1 MLRIASSSEMQLV
14 CPQSRT
20 RDPIRIPIGVWV
32 AFAGGPRSRREE
44 RRDRD
49 GERGKE
55 EKVPRA
61 CQKVKGCLVYPHAI
75 CIAGTKPILSVS
87 LPRFRLSFL
96 FFHSSGAPIRDRHQH
111 FHRHSRRHHQRS
123 ECRLVDAS
131 RMIFIEDCLSVT
143 P

>member
-1 MLRIASSSEMQLV
+1 MESSSEMKLV
-14 CPQSRT
+14 SPQSRT
-20 RDPIRIPIGVWV
+20 RRSDTYPDRSLGCVCRWTPISERG
-32 AFAGGPRSRREE
+32 EE
-44 RRDRD
+44 RQRD
-49 GERGKE
+49 GERGKQ
-55 EKVPRA
+55 EKEPRA

-75 CIAGTKPILSVS
+75 CIAGKKPILSVS

-96 FFHSSGAPIRDRHQH
+96 FVHSSGAPIRDRHQH